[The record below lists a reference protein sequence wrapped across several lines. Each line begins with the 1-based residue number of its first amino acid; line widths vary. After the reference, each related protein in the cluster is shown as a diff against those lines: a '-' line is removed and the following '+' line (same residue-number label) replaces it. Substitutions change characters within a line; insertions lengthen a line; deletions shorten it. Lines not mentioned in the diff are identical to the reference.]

1 MQKEGWF
8 VREEKDAALPNMVR
22 KVIQAARAGSEAD
35 PLGSYTGTP
44 AGEPR
49 EKPTQDAD
57 DL

>member
-1 MQKEGWF
+1 M
-8 VREEKDAALPNMVR
+8 REEKDAALPNMVR
-22 KVIQAARAGSEAD
+22 KMIQAARSGSEAD